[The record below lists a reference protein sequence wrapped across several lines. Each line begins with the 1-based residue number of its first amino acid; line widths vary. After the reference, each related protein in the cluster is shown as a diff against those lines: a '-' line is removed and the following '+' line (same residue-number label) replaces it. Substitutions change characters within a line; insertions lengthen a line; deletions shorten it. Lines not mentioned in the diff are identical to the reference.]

1 MICEELFGS
10 ISNYCLL
17 VHTYSLFDVLL
28 YKTSH
33 SGVHSYGTLFS
44 FQRSSP
50 FVTACLSYQTQK
62 NLSRTFLKKFWRT
75 STVLCEVFRN
85 SSFII
90 SKLRK
95 LVNNL
100 LKFFQIKTS
109 TFARPFDV
117 PVCPVRH
124 KVFYHQN
131 KKLSTHNWQL
141 FYKNCRF
148 KIHMLQKAE
157 RESLFVLWLNH
168 DK

>member
-62 NLSRTFLKKFWRT
+62 SLSRTFFEEVLKNFFGAVR
-75 STVLCEVFRN
+75 SL
-85 SSFII
+85 SQQ
-90 SKLRK
+90 
-95 LVNNL
+95 LVYC
-100 LKFFQIKTS
+100 IKAS
-109 TFARPFDV
+109 
-117 PVCPVRH
+117 
-124 KVFYHQN
+124 
-131 KKLSTHNWQL
+131 
-141 FYKNCRF
+141 
-148 KIHMLQKAE
+148 
-157 RESLFVLWLNH
+157 
-168 DK
+168 